1 MPFNTPSRRGGRGI
15 ATKPFTPRKRGLFED
30 GQWLC
35 ECTPRKPALCLTVK
49 KDSPN
54 KGKRFY
60 TCQDNPKKCDFF
72 LWEEEA
78 LKRERDAL
86 MLHNCRSENGVTTS
100 VRAKTPEPA
109 PPLNLTGTKPAA
121 PTISQYFERTE
132 RSKQGTFR
140 GLDGPHD
147 RLPSQSSDTDDE
159 VPKPSQTLRGSNSSK
174 SLNSDAAAAAADGR
188 PTGPGGVHARPGGRA
203 TDPMTPTAKRKR
215 SVFQDDSEDEFGCDD
230 LDDSETERQLAAIA
244 DESARK
250 LQRTKDAYA
259 TPSGGGKNGPLP
271 TPVSKRPGLL
281 VSAEEHSRSAKRQ
294 RQRQGGGR
302 EEEDYDYD
310 DIDDDEAQP
319 QPGLMLRDPETPT
332 PYRKTDAL
340 AGSRAT
346 TTTTTTPETAR
357 KTTAALMAAAEDF
370 PKIAD
375 EVMSM
380 LSAQPVSES
389 TKRTLRAA
397 MERHEVRVRGIVR
410 GRDAARAG
418 IAERDIR
425 IAELQARVVALENG
439 RKMDKQR
446 LKELSSGLLRLSQEE
461 D

>member
-1 MPFNTPSRRGGRGI
+1 MPYNTPSRRGGS
-15 ATKPFTPRKRGLFED
+15 AKKAFTPRKRGLFED

-78 LKRERDAL
+78 MKRERDAL

-109 PPLNLTGTKPAA
+109 PPLNLTGPGSKPAA
-121 PTISQYFERTE
+121 PTISQYFDRPGG
-132 RSKQGTFR
+132 SKQRIFR
-140 GLDGPHD
+140 GIDGPHD
-147 RLPSQSSDTDDE
+147 EFPSQSSDTEDD
-159 VPKPSQTLRGSNSSK
+159 VPEPSQTLRGSNSSK
-174 SLNSDAAAAAADGR
+174 SLSSDARSGR
-188 PTGPGGVHARPGGRA
+188 PGGGIQARPGGRA
-203 TDPMTPTAKRKR
+203 TEPVTPTAKRKR
-215 SVFQDDSEDEFGCDD
+215 SVFPDDSDDEFGGDD
-230 LDDSETERQLAAIA
+230 LEDSDTERQLAAIT

-250 LQRTKDAYA
+250 QQRTKDAYA
-259 TPSGGGKNGPLP
+259 TPAGGGGGQNGLLP
-271 TPVSKRPGLL
+271 TPVSRRPGLL
-281 VSAEEHSRSAKRQ
+281 VGSEERERSAK

-302 EEEDYDYD
+302 EEEGD
-310 DIDDDEAQP
+310 DDDETRP
-319 QPGLMLRDPETPT
+319 YPGQVSRDPETPT

-340 AGSRAT
+340 T
-346 TTTTTTPETAR
+346 NTTTTPETAR
-357 KTTAALMAAAEDF
+357 KAAASTTAAAEDF

-397 MERHEVRVRGIVR
+397 MERHEARVRGIVR

-425 IAELQARVVALENG
+425 IAELQARIVALENG
-439 RKMDKQR
+439 RKMDKMR
-446 LKELSSGLLRLSQEE
+446 LKELSSGLLKLSQEE
-461 D
+461 